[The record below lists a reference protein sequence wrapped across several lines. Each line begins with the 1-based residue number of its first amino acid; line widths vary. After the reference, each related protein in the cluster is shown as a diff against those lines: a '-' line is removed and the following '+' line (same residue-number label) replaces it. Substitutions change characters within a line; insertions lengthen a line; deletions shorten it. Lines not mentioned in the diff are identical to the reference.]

1 MMTFRRAWSR
11 AAVPLLLTTV
21 AAVTACSEKLLTP
34 VNCPDLCPGGQIV
47 VYDTTLT
54 PIVGSDSTYTGYVAA
69 NQAAA
74 FLVSNNLPAATAVGF
89 VKFIQRN
96 DSIFVR
102 DTART
107 YTIDS
112 VEISLTVASR
122 DTLQDGIALLLYKLP
137 PTIDSTSTYAQ
148 ITAAFTPEAF
158 LDTLEVPDSLV
169 AGEVIASFTGE
180 LLSRVA
186 LTPADSGVLR
196 LGVALIAPGPTGVRI
211 NTIRA
216 GTGAPNFRTYVQ
228 ADIADTTLQDQFIT
242 RPPSYN
248 SYLLESPFP
257 QPTPTTLLIG
267 GAPSSRSMLRFVFPP
282 VLKDTA
288 ELIRATL
295 ELTPVSPIIGVS
307 NISSSILVQGVLVD
321 LGAKSPLIGDAAR
334 ETPFAVPT
342 SAVQSIEVLNLV
354 KLWQGNA
361 GRPSNLVIQLA
372 PEGSSF
378 SVPVFGSTATPATQP
393 RLRIEFVRPYQFA
406 LP

>member
-1 MMTFRRAWSR
+1 MTGLRRTWSR
-11 AAVPLLLTTV
+11 MAIPLLLTAV
-21 AAVTACSEKLLTP
+21 AVITACSEKLLTP
-34 VNCPDLCPGGQIV
+34 VNCPELCPGGQIV
-47 VYDTTLT
+47 VYDTVLT
-54 PIVGSDSTYTGYVAA
+54 PIAGSDSTYTGYVAA

-89 VKFIQRN
+89 VRFIQRN
-96 DSIFVR
+96 DSIFVL
-102 DTART
+102 DTARA

-112 VEISLTVASR
+112 VTISLTVASR
-122 DTLQDGIALLLYKLP
+122 DTMQAGIALLLYKLP
-137 PTIDSTSTYAQ
+137 PTIDSTSTYAEV
-148 ITAAFTPEAF
+148 TAAFTPESF
-158 LDTLEVPDSLV
+158 LDTLEIPDTLV
-169 AGEVIASFTGE
+169 TGEVTASFTGE
-180 LLSRVA
+180 LLNRVA
-186 LTPADSGVLR
+186 LAPADSGVLR
-196 LGVALIAPGPTGVRI
+196 LGVALIAAAPTGMRI

-216 GTGAPNFRTYVQ
+216 GTGAPSFRTYVQ
-228 ADIADTTLQDQFIT
+228 ADVADTTLQDQFIT

-257 QPTPTTLLIG
+257 QPTLTTLLIG

-307 NISSSILVQGVLVD
+307 NISSSILVQGILVD

-334 ETPFAVPT
+334 ELPFTVPT
-342 SAVQSIEVLNLV
+342 SAVQSIEVLPLV
-354 KLWQGNA
+354 KLWQGTA
-361 GRPSNLVIQLA
+361 GRPSNLMIQLA

-378 SVPVFGSTATPATQP
+378 SVPIFGSSATPATQP

>member
-1 MMTFRRAWSR
+1 M
-11 AAVPLLLTTV
+11 
-21 AAVTACSEKLLTP
+21 
-34 VNCPDLCPGGQIV
+34 
-47 VYDTTLT
+47 
-54 PIVGSDSTYTGYVAA
+54 
-69 NQAAA
+69 
-74 FLVSNNLPAATAVGF
+74 
-89 VKFIQRN
+89 
-96 DSIFVR
+96 
-102 DTART
+102 
-107 YTIDS
+107 
-112 VEISLTVASR
+112 
-122 DTLQDGIALLLYKLP
+122 
-137 PTIDSTSTYAQ
+137 
-148 ITAAFTPEAF
+148 
-158 LDTLEVPDSLV
+158 
-169 AGEVIASFTGE
+169 
-180 LLSRVA
+180 A

-196 LGVALIAPGPTGVRI
+196 LGVALIAPAPTGVRI

-288 ELIRATL
+288 EAIRATL

-334 ETPFAVPT
+334 ETPFTVPT